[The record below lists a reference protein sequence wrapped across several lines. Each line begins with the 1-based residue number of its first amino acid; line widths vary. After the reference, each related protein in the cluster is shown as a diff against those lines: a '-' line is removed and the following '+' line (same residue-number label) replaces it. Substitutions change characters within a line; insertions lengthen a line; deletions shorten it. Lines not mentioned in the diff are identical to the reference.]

1 MGYLLVANMVRSWGP
16 DCVIT
21 TGDNNYS
28 VGAASTIDAHVGKGY
43 HWCMRPYL
51 GIYGEGQGA
60 PSCGVHRLR
69 VGVDVEVILTP
80 PCIFCMDNHE

>member
-1 MGYLLVANMVRSWGP
+1 MDEVGYLLVANMVRSWAP

-60 PSCGVHRLR
+60 P
-69 VGVDVEVILTP
+69 VGSILVDCVQA
-80 PCIFCMDNHE
+80 